1 MKKKFYTG
9 VMLCAMTLI
18 AGCSQEEL
26 TNGQAQSDNFSLV
39 ANTETDTRTSVG
51 TDYKVLWSEQDE
63 IYVFGGTAYGTLDL
77 SAGSGSTSG
86 TFDGT
91 IKNNP
96 ADLKY
101 AVYPKP
107 TISNESKT
115 INFPATYAT
124 YPYQSNSPMYGVLSN
139 DKKSVTFQHLC
150 GMIRLT
156 INGIPSSGSKTLT
169 LTSQDGAIT
178 GDASLNENGTENT
191 LSLGTPSGDGKTIT
205 ITIPN
210 GQTGPVFDIPL
221 PTATY
226 TNGLAIKLK
235 EGNSELVAE
244 KTVANLNIQKG
255 HILVM
260 DALTYISIEGNAPS
274 FTTSVKSIDEAEKA
288 LENGSN
294 NVAIDEVETTSGAQS
309 ISVPAT
315 SDASVPTTI
324 GIASLSTG
332 NNPLTIKEKE
342 STTVNQNVNLLI
354 GNAEGD
360 NTSAKINIELEN
372 SHVTLSPMNGTTT
385 FAEVTA
391 KTSSN
396 TLVVDEGVTITKLI
410 VKGGNV
416 RVSGIVSEITKDNE
430 LSGTPYIIKEEGAT
444 IPSTTTGFT
453 VIDAVV
459 YDLVET
465 MKNGGDYTLNADINI
480 VGRDVNVPAGKAF
493 TLDLNG
499 HTIEAAND
507 GKFKVYGTF
516 TLKDSKGT
524 GKIASTQ
531 DYATEYTSTL
541 IYVEGESAKMIMEG
555 GNIYAVRS
563 DAVDKGHF
571 GVGLYEGGDF
581 TMTGGKIEAGWF
593 AVSGNGNYQSANSV
607 IEIQGGELISQA
619 DYAIYLPQ
627 AGTTTVSGGTI
638 TGACGGIGV
647 RSGTLNIKDN
657 AKIICTGTGSTG
669 DWKDGTGNT
678 GNAVI
683 NIGNGKQNTYGNC
696 TVNISG
702 GTLTAEGNAVVI
714 DKRTADA
721 KHTIAVNVT
730 GGIFS
735 DPDVL
740 QHLGANANVKI
751 AMNEDKSCPGFKT
764 ANGQTVE
771 IDLNN
776 HTFTLSDPT
785 VGSTGTETNSCQ
797 LLKGSTV
804 TFKNGTLVSD
814 NKKIIIQNYC
824 NLTLDGITVKG
835 TEAEYVVSN
844 NCGHVLINNT
854 TLNAG
859 SGKCA
864 FDVCGYSTYTE
875 GVYVTVKG
883 SSVINGKVELSKSTG
898 NTEPMQLN
906 IEGGSFMGALVIDS
920 SVGTEAA
927 KGIIKINGN
936 PTFTDSSWDA
946 YKSNN

>member
-1 MKKKFYTG
+1 MEKKFYTG

-26 TNGQAQSDNFSLV
+26 INGQTQSGNFSLV

-51 TDYKVLWSEQDE
+51 TDYKVLWSEQDK
-63 IYVFGGTAYGTLDL
+63 IYVFGGEAYGTLTL
-77 SAGSGSTSG
+77 SAGSETTNG
-86 TFDGT
+86 TFTGT
-91 IKNNP
+91 IKNNS

-101 AVYPKP
+101 AVYPQP
-107 TISNESKT
+107 TINNESKT

-124 YPYQSNSPMYGVLSN
+124 YPYQSNSPMYGTLGDN
-139 DKKSVTFQHLC
+139 KKSVTFQHLC

-178 GDASLNENGTENT
+178 GDASLTDGGNT
-191 LSLGTPSGDGKTIT
+191 LSLGVPSGEGKIIT
-205 ITIPN
+205 ITIPD

-221 PTATY
+221 PAVTY

-235 EGNSELVAE
+235 VGESELVAE

-288 LENGSN
+288 LANGSN
-294 NVAIDEVETTSGAQS
+294 SVAIDELETSSGTQS
-309 ISVPAT
+309 LSVPAAA
-315 SDASVPTTI
+315 DASVPTTI
-324 GIASLSTG
+324 GITSLSTG
-332 NNPLTIKEKE
+332 DNPLTIKEKE
-342 STTVNQNVNLLI
+342 SATVKQNVNLLI
-354 GNAEGD
+354 GNAAGD
-360 NTSAKINIELEN
+360 ANAKLNIELEN

-396 TLVVDEGVTITKLI
+396 TLVVDKGITITKLT

-416 RVSGIVSEITKDNE
+416 RVSGTVTEITKDNE
-430 LSGTPYIIKEEGAT
+430 LSETPYIIKEEGAT
-444 IPSTTTGFT
+444 IPGTTTGFT
-453 VIDAVV
+453 VIDAAV
-459 YDLVET
+459 YDLVEA

-480 VGRDVNVPAGKAF
+480 VGRDVNVPAGKIS

-507 GKFKVYGTF
+507 GKFKVNGTF

-524 GKIASTQ
+524 GKISSAQ
-531 DYATEYTSTL
+531 DYATEYTSVL

-563 DAVDKGHF
+563 NAVNKGHF

-607 IEIQGGELISQA
+607 IEIQGGELISTA

-627 AGTTTVSGGTI
+627 AGTTTISGGII

-683 NIGNGKQNTYGNC
+683 NIGNGKQNTYGN
-696 TVNISG
+696 
-702 GTLTAEGNAVVI
+702 
-714 DKRTADA
+714 
-721 KHTIAVNVT
+721 
-730 GGIFS
+730 
-735 DPDVL
+735 
-740 QHLGANANVKI
+740 
-751 AMNEDKSCPGFKT
+751 
-764 ANGQTVE
+764 
-771 IDLNN
+771 
-776 HTFTLSDPT
+776 
-785 VGSTGTETNSCQ
+785 
-797 LLKGSTV
+797 
-804 TFKNGTLVSD
+804 
-814 NKKIIIQNYC
+814 
-824 NLTLDGITVKG
+824 
-835 TEAEYVVSN
+835 
-844 NCGHVLINNT
+844 
-854 TLNAG
+854 
-859 SGKCA
+859 
-864 FDVCGYSTYTE
+864 
-875 GVYVTVKG
+875 
-883 SSVINGKVELSKSTG
+883 
-898 NTEPMQLN
+898 
-906 IEGGSFMGALVIDS
+906 
-920 SVGTEAA
+920 
-927 KGIIKINGN
+927 
-936 PTFTDSSWDA
+936 
-946 YKSNN
+946 